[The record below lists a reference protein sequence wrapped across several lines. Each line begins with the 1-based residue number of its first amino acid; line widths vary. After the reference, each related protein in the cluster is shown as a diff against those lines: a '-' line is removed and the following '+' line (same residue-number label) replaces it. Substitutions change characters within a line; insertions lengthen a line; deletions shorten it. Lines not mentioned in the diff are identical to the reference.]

1 MGVVFMKKNL
11 MTMIILAMGIL
22 NILLTSVI
30 VFTMVPNTI
39 KTNKLIDKVAASI
52 DLEIEPLKE
61 SSENNSVKIEDIEVY
76 PITED
81 ITINLKDI
89 VGSKSN
95 YALVSASLSIN
106 TKSKDYKTLSSKIV
120 ANESSITEIIRDEF
134 SKYNRNT
141 VIANKD
147 IIKEDITLRIQEY
160 FGSDF
165 IVGISLGKFIVE

>member
-1 MGVVFMKKNL
+1 MKKNL
-11 MTMIILAMGIL
+11 MTMTILAMGIL
-22 NILLTSVI
+22 NVLLTAVI

-61 SSENNSVKIEDIEVY
+61 SSSNNNVKIEDIEVY
-76 PITED
+76 PITDD

-89 VGSKSN
+89 EGSKESN

-106 TKSKDYKTLSSKIV
+106 TKSKEYKTLNSKI
-120 ANESSITEIIRDEF
+120 ATNESSITEIIRDEF
-134 SKYNRNT
+134 SKYNKNT
-141 VIANKD
+141 VRANKE
-147 IIKEDITLRIQEY
+147 IIKEDIIERIQEY

-165 IVGISLGKFIVE
+165 IIGVSLGKFIVE